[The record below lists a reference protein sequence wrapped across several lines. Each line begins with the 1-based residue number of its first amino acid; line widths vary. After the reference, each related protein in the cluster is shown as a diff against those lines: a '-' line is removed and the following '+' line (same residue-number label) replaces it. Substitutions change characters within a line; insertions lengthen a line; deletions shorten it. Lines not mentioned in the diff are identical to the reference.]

1 METYDAIV
9 IGSGHNGLVAG
20 VYLARAGWRVLVL
33 ERAQY
38 AGGAVRSEEL
48 TRPGLIH
55 DVFATNMNLFRG
67 SPVAAELGAEL
78 ERAGLAYATSDHP
91 FANVYPDGRAL
102 RVLADREA
110 TFAGL
115 RAHDA
120 ADADGWEAL
129 DASYERLAP
138 ALFAI
143 YGSRLD
149 ARTLARRAVE
159 LAPSLRGGRLAELAR
174 LALSSTRELGE
185 AHLHSREARALLA
198 CWGMHL
204 DFAPDTSGGA
214 LFPFLEAFTDMRTGI
229 SIARGGASRLVDA
242 LVTLLRDAGGELRCG
257 ADVARIDVRGDRVAG
272 VALSGG
278 ERLAARRAV
287 IANVTPTQLYGR
299 LLERP
304 LPAPYRYGPGTMM
317 VHLALRGPIPWS
329 AGEDLASFAY
339 VHVAPYVDDLAR
351 TYAQA
356 CEGLL
361 PDEPLLVVGQTSAV
375 DGTRAPAGEHV
386 VWVQVRALPARIRGD
401 GAGEITEH
409 EWAAAAEPYADRV
422 LAKLERYAPG
432 VGALVNAR
440 AVLSPDALEQRNP
453 NLVGG
458 DSLAGSMHLSQNFA
472 LRPFAGGRDY
482 ETAVAGLLMTG
493 AACWPG
499 AGVNALSGYH
509 VARKLIARPGDAA
522 RSALRRLR
530 GLR

>member
-1 METYDAIV
+1 MSNVKSGARRAGAIVPHGPLMETYDAIV
-9 IGSGHNGLVAG
+9 IGSGHNGLVAA

-33 ERAQY
+33 ERAEY
-38 AGGAVRSEEL
+38 PGGAVRSEEL
-48 TRPGLIH
+48 TGPGLVH

-78 ERAGLAYATSDHP
+78 EHAGLAYATSDRP

-102 RVLADREA
+102 RVLADREG

-149 ARTLARRAVE
+149 ARTLARRAVA
-159 LAPSLRGGRLAELAR
+159 LAPSLRGGRLGELGR

-229 SIARGGASRLVDA
+229 SIVRGGASRLVDA

-257 ADVARIDVRGDRVAG
+257 ADVARIDVRGGRVTG
-272 VALSGG
+272 VALTGG

-287 IANVTPTQLYGR
+287 V
-299 LLERP
+299 
-304 LPAPYRYGPGTMM
+304 
-317 VHLALRGPIPWS
+317 
-329 AGEDLASFAY
+329 
-339 VHVAPYVDDLAR
+339 
-351 TYAQA
+351 
-356 CEGLL
+356 
-361 PDEPLLVVGQTSAV
+361 
-375 DGTRAPAGEHV
+375 
-386 VWVQVRALPARIRGD
+386 
-401 GAGEITEH
+401 
-409 EWAAAAEPYADRV
+409 
-422 LAKLERYAPG
+422 
-432 VGALVNAR
+432 
-440 AVLSPDALEQRNP
+440 
-453 NLVGG
+453 
-458 DSLAGSMHLSQNFA
+458 
-472 LRPFAGGRDY
+472 
-482 ETAVAGLLMTG
+482 
-493 AACWPG
+493 
-499 AGVNALSGYH
+499 
-509 VARKLIARPGDAA
+509 
-522 RSALRRLR
+522 
-530 GLR
+530 